1 MRDIA
6 LKFDRQTDVKHSHP
20 SLRNS
25 VLWLSFLL
33 LLGLAG
39 AGGAAANAD
48 VANSSIEAVRPG
60 LAFAVADFDGDQRP
74 DLASVQSGANS
85 SGGAN
90 YRIQLQLSA
99 TGQRSIQLLAP
110 TGGLFIEARDVNG
123 DHAVDLVLT
132 TAWFRQPV
140 AIYLNDGHGGFS
152 RAEPNAF
159 PGAFSGSKTN
169 WTTSTNPAADTVGV
183 PPQSGAGI
191 RAAQPDS
198 LHDRSPQ
205 RLIPPSSAGFPI
217 NLFLV
222 SQPGRAPPSEFSC
235 L

>member
-1 MRDIA
+1 MWDIA
-6 LKFDRQTDVKHSHP
+6 LKFDRQMDVRRSRRF
-20 SLRNS
+20 LRNCI
-25 VLWLSFLL
+25 LWPSFLL
-33 LLGLAG
+33 LLGLVG
-39 AGGAAANAD
+39 AGVAAANAD
-48 VANSSIEAVRPG
+48 VPNSSVVAVRPG
-60 LAFAVADFDGDQRP
+60 LPFAVADFDGDQRP

-85 SGGAN
+85 SGSTN

-99 TGQRSIQLLAP
+99 AGPQSIQLLAP

-132 TAWFRQPV
+132 TAWFRKPV

-152 RAEPNAF
+152 RAKPNAF
-159 PGAFSGSKTN
+159 PRAFGESKTN
-169 WTTSTNPAADTVGV
+169 WTSSTNLAPDTVGV

-191 RAAQPDS
+191 RKAEPDS

-217 NLFLV
+217 NPFLV
-222 SQPGRAPPSEFSC
+222 SQPGRAPPSEVSY